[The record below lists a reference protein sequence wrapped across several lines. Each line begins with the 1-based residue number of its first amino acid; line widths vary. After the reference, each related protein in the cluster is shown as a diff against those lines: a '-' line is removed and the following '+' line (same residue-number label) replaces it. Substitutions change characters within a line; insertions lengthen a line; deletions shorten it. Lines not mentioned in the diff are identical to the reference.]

1 MDKRA
6 RRVTILAALAAALF
20 LGAVLGFGFSVIS
33 AHTQREN
40 AEYMISYTMEEE
52 PELTEKVAKI
62 LKESR
67 SAEVSGE
74 GKEWLDRYGYTDGYY
89 RSGLLPAY
97 MGISCAGLAVDIPY
111 LAVLVYKGRAGED
124 AAYGRTDCV
133 SGGCEP
139 GTRDSAGTQ
148 GGLFFYTG
156 G

>member
-6 RRVTILAALAAALF
+6 RRITILGALAAALF

-67 SAEVSGE
+67 VQRFPGREKSGWI
-74 GKEWLDRYGYTDGYY
+74 GTDT
-89 RSGLLPAY
+89 
-97 MGISCAGLAVDIPY
+97 
-111 LAVLVYKGRAGED
+111 
-124 AAYGRTDCV
+124 RTDITEAVFC
-133 SGGCEP
+133 P
-139 GTRDSAGTQ
+139 PIWAYPAR
-148 GGLFFYTG
+148 GLQ
-156 G
+156 

>member
-6 RRVTILAALAAALF
+6 RRVTILAALAVALF

-97 MGISCAGLAVDIPY
+97 MGISCAGLAVIFPIW
-111 LAVLVYKGRAGED
+111 
-124 AAYGRTDCV
+124 AYPAR
-133 SGGCEP
+133 
-139 GTRDSAGTQ
+139 
-148 GGLFFYTG
+148 GLQ
-156 G
+156 